1 MNVLEW
7 FTLARIEYLNVDV
20 WLITIMITL
29 ARGLFDVLVMM
40 D

>member
-7 FTLARIEYLNVDV
+7 FTLARIEYSNVDV

-29 ARGLFDVLVMM
+29 ALWII
-40 D
+40 